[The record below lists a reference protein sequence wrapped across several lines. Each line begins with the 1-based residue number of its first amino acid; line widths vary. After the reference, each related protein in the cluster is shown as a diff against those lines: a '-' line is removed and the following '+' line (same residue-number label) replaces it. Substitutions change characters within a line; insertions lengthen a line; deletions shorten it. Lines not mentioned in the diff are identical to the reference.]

1 MSQNLFLE
9 SAKVKIGVIRNPFE
23 RAVTEYQNSINYIG
37 FDIWLNSNVMR
48 SQKEI
53 YKDCNIL
60 IRLEDWK
67 HELEELELPVEDTSV
82 LENLFVAPMWKQ
94 WYTLKSRTSVADLY
108 KEDIIT
114 FGYTL

>member
-1 MSQNLFLE
+1 M
-9 SAKVKIGVIRNPFE
+9 
-23 RAVTEYQNSINYIG
+23 T
-37 FDIWLNSNVMR
+37 
-48 SQKEI
+48 SQKEM
-53 YKDCNIL
+53 YKDSDIL

-67 HELEELELPVEDTSV
+67 HELQEHELVVEDTSI
-82 LENLFVAPMWKQ
+82 LDNLFVAPMWKQ

>member
-1 MSQNLFLE
+1 LE
-9 SAKVKIGVIRNPFE
+9 FAKCKIGVIRNSFE
-23 RAVTEYQNSINYIG
+23 RVVIEYQNSLNYVG
-37 FDIWLNSNVMR
+37 FDVWLNANVMQ

-67 HELEELELPVEDTSV
+67 HELEELDLHPKDTSV

-94 WYTLKSRTSVADLY
+94 WYTLRTRSSVATLY
-108 KEDIIT
+108 KDDIIT